1 MKDRSL
7 SELRRAYQAGEV
19 TYQELLELMKTDS
32 RKGLLQL
39 IESIHRQRQAKKQ
52 LLADYH
58 KMNALEQ
65 SLREAGFHAI
75 AGLDEVGRGPLA
87 GPVVT
92 AAVILDP
99 NKPIYG
105 LKDSKTLSAKRR
117 LELAGEIRDK
127 AIAYSLHANPPE
139 VIDRI
144 NILQATKQSMLAAIE
159 QLRPAPDYLLIDALE
174 LNSRLPQTAVIKG
187 DNHCLCIAAASI
199 IAKVERDQMMQHYHQ
214 QYPEYGF
221 DQHVGYGT
229 SQHIAAL
236 KQYGPTPIHRRSFI
250 TNFL

>member
-1 MKDRSL
+1 MKDLSL
-7 SELRRAYQAGEV
+7 TGLRRAYQAGEV

-32 RKGLLQL
+32 RKGLVQL
-39 IESIHRQRQAKKQ
+39 IESIHRQRQAQKQ
-52 LLADYH
+52 QLIDYH

-65 SLREAGFHAI
+65 SLRESGYHAI

-92 AAVILDP
+92 AAVMLDP

-105 LKDSKTLSAKRR
+105 LKDSKTLSPKRR
-117 LELAGEIRDK
+117 LELAEEIRDK
-127 AIAYSLHANPPE
+127 AIAFSLHANPAE

-174 LNSRLPQTAVIKG
+174 LTSRLPQTAVIKG
-187 DNHCLCIAAASI
+187 DNRCLCIAAASI
-199 IAKVERDQMMQHYHQ
+199 IAKVERDQMMQRYHQ

-221 DQHVGYGT
+221 DRHVGYGT
-229 SQHIAAL
+229 GQHIAAL
-236 KQYGPTPIHRRSFI
+236 KKYGPTPLHRRSFI